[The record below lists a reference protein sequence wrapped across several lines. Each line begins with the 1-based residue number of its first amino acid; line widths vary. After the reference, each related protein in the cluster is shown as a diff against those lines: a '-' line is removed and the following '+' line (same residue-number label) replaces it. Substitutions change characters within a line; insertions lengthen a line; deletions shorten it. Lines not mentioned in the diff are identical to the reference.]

1 MPLQDLEHL
10 SHDTKKIGTIRS
22 RLNHSLDRV
31 IRLADKWLSGHTA
44 ERGDA
49 SPLASAQR
57 PGPAGSSPLARAA
70 RESAQADKEYEQSLD
85 SGWSGAEATL
95 VSGGNFGQT
104 AGEGEAT
111 DHAGGEPVSRS
122 GGAQERAPTQHMLIR
137 THDPCAPY
145 VLCASVK

>member
-31 IRLADKWLSGHTA
+31 IRLVDKRLSGHTA
-44 ERGDA
+44 EQGDA

-57 PGPAGSSPLARAA
+57 PGPPGSSPVARAA
-70 RESAQADKEYEQSLD
+70 RESAQADKEYEQSLG
-85 SGWSGAEATL
+85 SGWSGE
-95 VSGGNFGQT
+95 VNGGNFGQT
-104 AGEGEAT
+104 AGEGEAR
-111 DHAGGEPVSRS
+111 DHAGEEPFSRA
-122 GGAQERAPTQHMLIR
+122 GGTQERTLTQHMLIR

-145 VLCASVK
+145 ASVK